1 MGDDRKRILS
11 MLAEGKLT
19 IDEAERL
26 LQTIGIPKNE
36 SGVQK
41 DLSVSNN
48 KRDLKYL
55 RVVVDSKQGDNVN
68 VRVPVAL
75 MRAGLKFSA
84 LIPPQ
89 AYRKINEKMAE
100 NGVDLDINALLKDGD
115 IEQII
120 ESMAD
125 LNVDVN
131 SAQGDIV
138 KVFFE

>member
-19 IDEAERL
+19 VDEAERL
-26 LQTIGIPKNE
+26 LQTIGPSKNE
-36 SGVQK
+36 SEVQK
-41 DLSVSNN
+41 DISESKN

-75 MRAGLKFSA
+75 MRAGLKFSS

-89 AYRKINEKMAE
+89 AYRKINEKMVE
-100 NGVDLDINALLKDGD
+100 NGVDFDINSLLKGGD

-131 SAQGDIV
+131 SAQGDVV

>member
-1 MGDDRKRILS
+1 MSDDRKRILS
-11 MLAEGKLT
+11 MLAEGKLAV
-19 IDEAERL
+19 DEAERL
-26 LQTIGIPKNE
+26 LQTIDSPKAE
-36 SGVQK
+36 TGFQK
-41 DLSVSNN
+41 DIPDSKA
-48 KRDLKYL
+48 KRDIKYL

-75 MRAGLKFSA
+75 MRAGLKLSA
-84 LIPPQ
+84 LVPPQ
-89 AYRKINEKMAE
+89 AYRKISEKMAE
-100 NGVDLDINALLKDGD
+100 NGVELDINTLLKSGD

-131 SAQGDIV
+131 SAQGDVV